1 MAAAMAESKTK
12 TEWRVLIDGI
22 GVRTVMSEDIDGA
35 YLATV
40 KEYGCKIDDILA
52 ALCQKKFTVDW

>member
-12 TEWRVLIDGI
+12 TKWRVLIDGI

-40 KEYGCKIDDILA
+40 KEFGIHITLAKLKISYA
-52 ALCQKKFTVDW
+52 P